1 MRSKIWPGDRKRGGV
16 KIMNPDS
23 SVISPL
29 RINAVEVPGT
39 TGLIGMAECP
49 GKNEYTGFGIPAG
62 PWRRHLDMD
71 LRVILDWQARILVS
85 LIEDHEFELLDVP
98 ELPGKTRN
106 LGIGWLHLPV
116 ADGCIPDS
124 RLEKAWDTA
133 GKELRQVLTDGGRI
147 VLHCRR
153 GLGRS
158 GTIAARLLV
167 EFGMTPCAAFAA
179 VRHAL
184 PGAIQT
190 GEQED
195 YVRRC
200 RRGLKF

>member
-1 MRSKIWPGDRKRGGV
+1 MVSDY
-16 KIMNPDS
+16 

-29 RINAVEVPGT
+29 RISAVEVPGT
-39 TGLIGMAECP
+39 FGLIGMAECP
-49 GKNEYTGFGIPAG
+49 GKNEYSGLGIPVR
-62 PWRRHLDMD
+62 PWRRNLDMD
-71 LRVILDWQARILVS
+71 LRVVLDWQARVLVS
-85 LIEDHEFELLDVP
+85 LIEAHEFELLNVP
-98 ELPGKTRN
+98 ELPEKSVK
-106 LGIGWLHLPV
+106 LGIRWLHLPI

-133 GKELRQVLTDGGRI
+133 GKELHQVLTDGGRI

-167 EFGMTPCAAFAA
+167 EFGMTPCAAFDA
-179 VRHAL
+179 VRRAC
-184 PGAIQT
+184 PGAIQS

-200 RRGLKF
+200 RRELKY

>member
-1 MRSKIWPGDRKRGGV
+1 MD
-16 KIMNPDS
+16 PDN

-39 TGLIGMAECP
+39 GGLIGMAECP
-49 GKNEYTGFGIPAG
+49 GKNEYTGLGIPVG
-62 PWRRHLDMD
+62 PWRRDLDMD

-85 LIEDHEFELLDVP
+85 LIEDHEIELLDVS
-98 ELPGKTRN
+98 ELPWKTVN
-106 LGIGWLHLPV
+106 LGIRWLHLPIG
-116 ADGCIPDS
+116 DGCIPDS

-147 VLHCRR
+147 VLHGRR

-167 EFGMTPCAAFAA
+167 EFGMTPCAAFTA
-179 VRHAL
+179 VRRAR

-190 GEQED
+190 SEQED
-195 YVRRC
+195 YVRGC
-200 RRGLKF
+200 RRDLKF

>member
-1 MRSKIWPGDRKRGGV
+1 MY
-16 KIMNPDS
+16 PDNS
-23 SVISPL
+23 LISPL

-39 TGLIGMAECP
+39 DGLIGMAECP
-49 GKNEYTGFGIPAG
+49 GRNDYTGLGIPVG
-62 PWRRHLDMD
+62 PWRRDLDMD

-85 LIEDHEFELLDVP
+85 LIEAHEFELLDVS
-98 ELPGKTRN
+98 ELPEKSVKF
-106 LGIGWLHLPV
+106 GIRWLHLPI
-116 ADGCIPDS
+116 ADGCIPDG

-133 GKELRQVLTDGGRI
+133 GNELRQVLMDGGRI

-179 VRHAL
+179 VRRAC
-184 PGAIQT
+184 PGAIQS

-200 RRGLKF
+200 RRDLKC

>member
-1 MRSKIWPGDRKRGGV
+1 MDQ
-16 KIMNPDS
+16 DD

-29 RINAVEVPGT
+29 QINAVEVPGT
-39 TGLIGMAECP
+39 FGLIGMSLCP
-49 GKNEYTGFGIPAG
+49 GKNEYTGLGIPAG
-62 PWRRHLDMD
+62 PWRRDLDRD
-71 LRVILDWQARILVS
+71 LGVILGWQARVLVS
-85 LIEDHEFELLDVP
+85 LIEAHEFELLNVS
-98 ELPGKTRN
+98 ELPEKCVK
-106 LGIGWLHLPV
+106 LGIRWLHLPI
-116 ADGCIPDS
+116 ADGCTPDS

-133 GKELRQVLTDGGRI
+133 GKELRQVLRDGGRI

-153 GLGRS
+153 GVGRC

-179 VRHAL
+179 VRRAC

-195 YVRRC
+195 YVRGC
-200 RRGLKF
+200 RRDLKC

>member
-1 MRSKIWPGDRKRGGV
+1 
-16 KIMNPDS
+16 MNPDN
-23 SVISPL
+23 SVTSPL

-39 TGLIGMAECP
+39 GGLIGMAECP
-49 GKNEYTGFGIPAG
+49 GKNEYTVLGIPVG
-62 PWRRHLDMD
+62 PWRRDLDMD
-71 LRVILDWQARILVS
+71 LRVILDWQARVLVS
-85 LIEDHEFELLDVP
+85 LIEDHEFELLDVS

-106 LGIGWLHLPV
+106 LGIRWLHLPI

-124 RLEKAWDTA
+124 RLEKAWNTA

-147 VLHCRR
+147 VLHGRR

-167 EFGMTPCAAFAA
+167 EFGMTPCEAFAA
-179 VRHAL
+179 VRRAR

-200 RRGLKF
+200 RRDLRMSEEIG

>member
-1 MRSKIWPGDRKRGGV
+1 MDAD
-16 KIMNPDS
+16 N

-29 RINAVEVPGT
+29 RIRAVEVPGT
-39 TGLIGMAECP
+39 AGLIGMAECP
-49 GKNEYTGFGIPAG
+49 GKNEYTGLGIPVG
-62 PWRRHLDMD
+62 PWRRDLDTD

-85 LIEDHEFELLDVP
+85 LIENYEFELLDVS
-98 ELPGKTRN
+98 ELPGKTGN
-106 LGIGWLHLPV
+106 LGIRWLHLPI

-124 RLEKAWDTA
+124 RLEKGWDKA
-133 GKELRQVLTDGGRI
+133 GKELRQVLTAGGRI

-153 GLGRS
+153 GLGRC

-167 EFGMTPCAAFAA
+167 EFCMTPCEAFAA
-179 VRHAL
+179 VRRAR

-200 RRGLKF
+200 RRDLKC

>member
-1 MRSKIWPGDRKRGGV
+1 V
-16 KIMNPDS
+16 KIMDPDYS
-23 SVISPL
+23 FISPL

-39 TGLIGMAECP
+39 GGLIGMAECP
-49 GKNEYTGFGIPAG
+49 GKNEYTGLGLPVG
-62 PWRRHLDMD
+62 PWRRDLDMD
-71 LRVILDWQARILVS
+71 LRVILDWQARVLVS
-85 LIEDHEFELLDVP
+85 LIENHEFELLDVA
-98 ELPGKTRN
+98 ELPGKTLN
-106 LGIGWLHLPV
+106 LGIRWLHLPI

-133 GKELRQVLTDGGRI
+133 GKELHQVLTDGGRI

-179 VRHAL
+179 VRRAC
-184 PGAIQT
+184 PGAIQS

-195 YVRRC
+195 YVRGC
-200 RRGLKF
+200 RRDLKC